1 MLCVMKSTDAK
12 YFLLYKPYGVLCQFT
27 DEEGRP
33 TLADFG
39 PFPKDVYAAG
49 RLDFDSEGL
58 ILLTNDG
65 KLKHRLLDPKNRHP
79 KTYLAQIE
87 RIPTDDALAQLRN
100 GILIDGIKTLPA
112 KVTMLEIEPNLPPR
126 SVPIRFRKNVP
137 TAWLRITLHEGR
149 NRQVRRMTAAAG
161 FPTLRLVRI
170 EIGNL
175 SIDGLKPGEQ
185 RQLTDSEVS
194 SLRAMVKD

>member
-1 MLCVMKSTDAK
+1 MHAT
-12 YFLLYKPYGVLCQFT
+12 YILLYKPYGVLCQFT

-33 TLADFG
+33 TLSDFG

-58 ILLTNDG
+58 LLLTNDG
-65 KLKHRLLDPKNRHP
+65 RLKQRLLDPENRHP
-79 KTYLAQIE
+79 KTYLAQVE
-87 RIPTDDALAQLRN
+87 RIPTEDALAQLRN
-100 GILIDGIKTLPA
+100 GVLIDGKKTLPA
-112 KVTMLEIEPNLPPR
+112 NVTLLDHEPDFPPR
-126 SVPIRFRKNVP
+126 PVPIRFRKNVP

-175 SIDGLKPGEQ
+175 SIDGLKPGEH
-185 RQLTDSEVS
+185 RYLTAPEVS
-194 SLRAMVKD
+194 SLRSLVKD